1 MASSQVAVKGETMR
15 KILLLI
21 VVLIFASILAHAGP
35 PSGGWCRNPGGAI
48 IPIHTS
54 LLGAAYPGV
63 PPASYLYGSTDGGST
78 WYGLQCDANGNLS
91 AGAILGATIPAI
103 AAGCLGSSD
112 GLTLGWIGCGGGGGS
127 MTWPSSPGY
136 ALWQSGTSWS
146 TPHLTDSGTGV
157 ASSLPFTAPSL
168 VSGTPSA
175 GALAALPTGAHGMSG
190 DESST
195 AGVPAAGVDY
205 LRFDSTSHR
214 VKQSVNNGAEVN
226 VPIPSEIPAAQVAA
240 NLASSGSTGVTGVL
254 PVANLPTGLNVRSI
268 TFSFGQPGGTALTAS
283 ILGYVTVPFACSITG
298 WSIQV
303 DAGTDTVKFL
313 KVAAGTAIPTIGS
326 NSINTSGVAL
336 ASNTVIQSTT
346 ITDFTTATVTAGDI
360 IAADLITTAST
371 GYINAQLVCAQ

>member
-1 MASSQVAVKGETMR
+1 MR
-15 KILLLI
+15 KILLI
-21 VVLIFASILAHAGP
+21 SVLIFASILAHAGP